1 MMRRHLSDPGNIAL
15 HNIKVA
21 AVVVAAEE
29 GGVEVL
35 ACPSA
40 EIAHAAK
47 SKAATVNF
55 TVPPLKG
62 GANYQIRA
70 RVIVGPGL
78 GLGQASDPL
87 VVRVD

>member
-1 MMRRHLSDPGNIAL
+1 M
-15 HNIKVA
+15 
-21 AVVVAAEE
+21 
-29 GGVEVL
+29 
-35 ACPSA
+35 
-40 EIAHAAK
+40 IAHAAK